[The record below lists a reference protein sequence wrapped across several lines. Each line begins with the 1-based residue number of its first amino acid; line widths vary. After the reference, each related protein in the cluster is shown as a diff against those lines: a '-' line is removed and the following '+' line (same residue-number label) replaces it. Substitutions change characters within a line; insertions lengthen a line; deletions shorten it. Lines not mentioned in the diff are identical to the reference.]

1 MMDAISASAD
11 LNRIGSLPLSS
22 FLFLFSLL
30 QRPAQ
35 PHSLCTESLIKSR
48 ISGSHQTLLSLRESS
63 SNPFFLAL
71 GLGLGFHSSFY
82 YEPDGDKSNLAIW
95 FRKSDNAEAAH
106 RHGLDDPR
114 KNPKARLFVLGF
126 VFVFDHPELQIQA
139 GHPGGEEG
147 RIQYARAHMEAHEL
161 QVSGVRIAGHGV
173 LPQVAKRRRS
183 EG

>member
-1 MMDAISASAD
+1 M
-11 LNRIGSLPLSS
+11 
-22 FLFLFSLL
+22 
-30 QRPAQ
+30 
-35 PHSLCTESLIKSR
+35 
-48 ISGSHQTLLSLRESS
+48 
-63 SNPFFLAL
+63 LALGLGL

-95 FRKSDNAEAAH
+95 FRKSDNAEAAQ
-106 RHGLDDPR
+106 RHGLDDPG

-161 QVSGVRIAGHGV
+161 QVSRVRIAGHGV
-173 LPQVAKRRRS
+173 PQVAKRRRS
-183 EG
+183 EGQEIASTSGVGEEAGGDALGNERGAVSESEGRGG